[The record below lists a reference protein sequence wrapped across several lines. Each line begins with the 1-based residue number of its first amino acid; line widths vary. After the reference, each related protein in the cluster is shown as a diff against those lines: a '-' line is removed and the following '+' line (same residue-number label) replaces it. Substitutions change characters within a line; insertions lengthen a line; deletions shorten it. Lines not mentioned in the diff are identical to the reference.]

1 MKLYG
6 LKIWL
11 EPDHRIS
18 AFSRMGYERIEV
30 PIEDVLLKGIHPESA
45 MGVSGDFCQ
54 AAELFS
60 RRLNDGEHRFDAL
73 SVQHLNAEIIVS
85 SQGSYHDK
93 RTALARTLEQ
103 VGHGVYF
110 ANEVTYDRIV
120 KLARKYASTHWSHER
135 AWNLLRSSRSGFSE
149 LRAFVKEKHPKL
161 KIGSYDDMNDLDLA
175 NLLSVG
181 DFMDEEQSLVL
192 EALNCR
198 NFRKVSAL
206 RGLTD
211 DRHRVKFLDR
221 IDWFELV
228 VNPNRTHDCGQVKY
242 ACGVHGNT
250 VHFKPELVASESQR
264 KFARAFAREYRTTG
278 GDYCFTMPVT
288 LVQGILE
295 HEEVA
300 LRFNNVRYLQRLN
313 PLHST
318 ARLRK
323 EQIPRFGIS
332 WRKMETLDQF
342 RDALRTHGW
351 KISGRKSELIKRTA
365 KLAAERY
372 AEVVPVLSEWF
383 SDQRYV
389 RVPNTQRFPTP
400 FPLLEDEPLQNLLLS
415 MFLMRH
421 LRGNTVVDVNHEN
434 QSVQPEDMA
443 EALLV
448 GKTELKGCF
457 LKI

>member
-6 LKIWL
+6 LKVWL
-11 EPDHRIS
+11 EPDHRIP
-18 AFSRMGYERIEV
+18 AFMRMGYDRIEV
-30 PIEDVLLKGIHPESA
+30 PVEDVLLKGIHPESA

-60 RRLNDGEHRFDAL
+60 RRLNDSEHRFESL
-73 SVQHLNAEIIVS
+73 SVQHLNAEIVMA
-85 SQGSYHDK
+85 QHGNYHDK
-93 RTALARTLEQ
+93 RTALARTLEL

-110 ANEVTYDRIV
+110 ADDVTYDRIV
-120 KLARKYASTHWSHER
+120 KLARKYVSTHWSHEQ

-149 LRAFVKEKHPKL
+149 LRAFVKQKHPKL

-181 DFMDEEQSLVL
+181 DFMNEEQSLVL
-192 EALNCR
+192 EALCCR

-211 DRHRVKFLDR
+211 DTHRLRFRDR

-228 VNPNRTHDCGQVKY
+228 VNPNRPHDCGQVKY
-242 ACGVHGNT
+242 SCGVHGKT
-250 VHFKPELVASESQR
+250 VRFEPELVDSAAQR
-264 KFARAFAREYRTTG
+264 KFARAIAREYRTAG
-278 GDYCFTMPVT
+278 GDYCFAMPVAQ
-288 LVQGILE
+288 VQEILE

-300 LRFNNVRYLQRLN
+300 VRFNNVRYLQRVN
-313 PLHST
+313 ALHST

-372 AEVVPVLSEWF
+372 AEVAPLLGDWF

-389 RVPNTQRFPTP
+389 RVPNEQRFPAP
-400 FPLLEDEPLQNLLLS
+400 FPL
-415 MFLMRH
+415 
-421 LRGNTVVDVNHEN
+421 
-434 QSVQPEDMA
+434 PEDMA
-443 EALLV
+443 EALLI